1 MEQEMTLYE
10 VAMKYAK
17 AWNTLDPSEFIEVL
31 ADDVVYDSQYVL
43 ESMHGKETFKQYIQ
57 GKMKAVANSNAIV
70 KGDVGETTQ
79 SVDKTP
85 SCTLLFQS
93 NTTTPDAIILFK
105 ITEEKVSKIDLCI
118 PALYA
123 PQALNVFP
131 K

>member
-1 MEQEMTLYE
+1 MEQEMTLYD

-17 AWNTLDPSEFIEVL
+17 AWNTLDPYEFIEVL

-43 ESMHGKETFKQYIQ
+43 ESLHGKETFRQYIQ
-57 GKMKAVANSNAIV
+57 SKMSAVANSNAIV
-70 KGDVGETTQ
+70 KCDVGETTQ

-85 SCTLLFQS
+85 CALLFQS